1 VSTKTQRKSR
11 SAASRRAPKRGR
23 TAAAESP
30 DVSVII
36 PIYNEEALLRAAVIE
51 LVDALDAFGWTYEI
65 LLTENGSTDH
75 TVEIALGLER
85 EIPVVRVLRTSEPNY
100 GLALRRGIK
109 AALGQYVLCDE
120 IDICDTGFHE
130 RAMAILESDQCDMVI
145 GSKLHEE
152 ALDKRPMMRHA
163 ATIGINMLLR
173 IFLDF
178 KGTDTHG
185 LKAFH
190 RERLLSIVDECIVDK
205 DLFASELVI
214 RAERRQLRILE
225 IPVEIMEKRKPS
237 IDLFRRVPNVLK
249 NLARLVVAIRFGKEI

>member
-1 VSTKTQRKSR
+1 MSTKTQSRSRSTSSKSR
-11 SAASRRAPKRGR
+11 AKRGR
-23 TAAAESP
+23 AVAERDP

-51 LVDALDAFGWTYEI
+51 LVDRLDALGWAYEV
-65 LLTENGSTDH
+65 LLTENGSTDR
-75 TVEIALGLER
+75 TVALTLER
-85 EIPVVRVLRTSEPNY
+85 EIPAVRVLRTSEPNY

-109 AALGQYVLCDE
+109 AARGRYVLCDE

-145 GSKLHEE
+145 GSKLHAD
-152 ALDKRPMMRHA
+152 ALDKRPFMRHV
-163 ATIGINMLLR
+163 ATIGINLLLKLL
-173 IFLDF
+173 LDF

-190 RERLLSIVDECIVDK
+190 RERVLSIVDECIVDK

-214 RAERRQLRILE
+214 RSERRQLRILE
-225 IPVEIMEKRKPS
+225 IPVEIVEKRKPS

-249 NLARLVVAIRFGKEI
+249 NLTRLVVAIRLGKEL